1 MQDQPESR
9 RDPAPAKPGFL
20 ARWRKRLMMSCG
32 PSGVLTVTR
41 TREILGF
48 LQQEYGL
55 QEVRVHEE
63 GMYTEIVWAND
74 STAVHVTLDVRAG
87 LFVEL
92 VKRGAKSGRNSFGI
106 EEIKLCK
113 EQGTLEEWRTP
124 EGRKVLQDMRSGS
137 EEEQLVRRAIW
148 LKQFAH
154 DVLTGDFSIF
164 DRLEAEHCKLGTT
177 SPLESGE
184 GNTQ

>member
-1 MQDQPESR
+1 MQDQPKTR

-20 ARWRKRLMMSCG
+20 ARWRKRLMMSYG
-32 PSGVLTVTR
+32 SAGGLTVAR
-41 TREILGF
+41 IREIFGF

-55 QEVRVHEE
+55 REARVHEE

-87 LFVEL
+87 IFVEL
-92 VKRGAKSGRNSFGI
+92 VKRGKKSGRNIFDI
-106 EEIKLCK
+106 EDIKLCK
-113 EQGTLEEWRTP
+113 EQGTLEKWRTP

-137 EEEQLVRRAIW
+137 EEEQLVRQAIW
-148 LKQFAH
+148 LKEFAH

-164 DRLEAEHCKLGTT
+164 DRLEAEHRKL
-177 SPLESGE
+177 SMNADL
-184 GNTQ
+184 